1 MVNFF
6 TNNEKLIMIK
16 DLMDIV
22 LITGVLLLIVW
33 MVFGVIHMILH
44 AIGLWDK
51 MVIDIKLPKR
61 KRFLNK
67 VDPIYK
73 LYEYSDFSGFIVS
86 KWELGYND
94 TFGLQ
99 MLMVYIPYPIKL
111 LRYKYIQTKHIRLD
125 KKTKV
130 SEITED
136 LGDLFERIWAV
147 ENAKEIEEKRIKKE
161 HQDNLDRINK
171 VFNENFEE

>member
-1 MVNFF
+1 MGELLDFL
-6 TNNEKLIMIK
+6 LIG
-16 DLMDIV
+16 
-22 LITGVLLLIVW
+22 GVLLLVTW
-33 MVFGVIHMILH
+33 MILGVFHMILH

-51 MVIDIKLPKR
+51 IVINIKLPKR

-67 VDPIYK
+67 VDPIYE
-73 LYEYSDFSGFIVS
+73 LDESDFGGFAVR
-86 KWELGYND
+86 KWELGYDD

-111 LRYKYIQTKHIRLD
+111 LRYKYIQAGHIWLD
-125 KKTKV
+125 EKTKL

-136 LGDLFERIWAV
+136 IGDMFERIWAV

-161 HQDNLDRINK
+161 HRDNLDRINK
-171 VFNENFEE
+171 VFKENFEE

>member
-1 MVNFF
+1 MGSILEN
-6 TNNEKLIMIK
+6 I
-16 DLMDIV
+16 
-22 LITGVLLLIVW
+22 GVLVIMSLVVW
-33 MVFGVIHMILH
+33 ATMGVIHMILH
-44 AIGLWDK
+44 SIDLWDK
-51 MVIDIKLPKR
+51 IAINIKLPKR

-73 LYEYSDFSGFIVS
+73 LGESDFSGFVVT
-86 KWELGYND
+86 KWELGYED

-111 LRYKYIQTKHIRLD
+111 LRYKYVQAQHIWLD
-125 KKTKV
+125 EKTKV

-136 LGDLFERIWAV
+136 LGDMFERIWAV

>member
-1 MVNFF
+1 MGSILEIIGVFV
-6 TNNEKLIMIK
+6 IMS
-16 DLMDIV
+16 LV
-22 LITGVLLLIVW
+22 VW
-33 MVFGVIHMILH
+33 MTMGVIHMILH

-51 MVIDIKLPKR
+51 MAINIKLPKR

-67 VDPIYK
+67 VDPIYE
-73 LYEYSDFSGFIVS
+73 LDESDFGGFAVR
-86 KWELGYND
+86 KWELGYDD

-99 MLMVYIPYPIKL
+99 MLMIYIPYPIKL
-111 LRYKYIQTKHIRLD
+111 LRYKYIQTGHIWLGE
-125 KKTKV
+125 KTKL

-136 LGDLFERIWAV
+136 LGDMFERIWAV

-161 HQDNLDRINK
+161 HQDNIDRINK

>member
-1 MVNFF
+1 MGSILEIIGVFV
-6 TNNEKLIMIK
+6 IMS
-16 DLMDIV
+16 LV
-22 LITGVLLLIVW
+22 VW
-33 MVFGVIHMILH
+33 MTMGVIHMILH

-51 MVIDIKLPKR
+51 MAINIKLPKR

-67 VDPIYK
+67 VDPIYE
-73 LYEYSDFSGFIVS
+73 LDESDFGGFAVR
-86 KWELGYND
+86 KWELGYED

-111 LRYKYIQTKHIRLD
+111 LRYKYIQTGHIWLGE
-125 KKTKV
+125 KTEL

-136 LGDLFERIWAV
+136 LGDMFERIWAV

-161 HQDNLDRINK
+161 HQDNIDRINK

>member
-1 MVNFF
+1 MG
-6 TNNEKLIMIK
+6 
-16 DLMDIV
+16 DLFIGIV
-22 LITGVLLLIVW
+22 GVVVMLAVVW
-33 MVFGVIHMILH
+33 MIMGVIHMILH

-51 MVIDIKLPKR
+51 MVINIKLPKR

-67 VDPIYK
+67 VDPIYE
-73 LYEYSDFSGFIVS
+73 LDESDFGGFAVR
-86 KWELGYND
+86 KWELGYDD

-111 LRYKYIQTKHIRLD
+111 LRYKYIQAGHIWLD
-125 KKTKV
+125 EKTKL

-136 LGDLFERIWAV
+136 IGDMFERIWAV

-161 HQDNLDRINK
+161 HRRITQQ
-171 VFNENFEE
+171 

>member
-1 MVNFF
+1 MG
-6 TNNEKLIMIK
+6 
-16 DLMDIV
+16 DLFIGIV
-22 LITGVLLLIVW
+22 GVLVMLAVVW
-33 MVFGVIHMILH
+33 VIMGVIHMILH
-44 AIGLWDK
+44 GVGLWDK
-51 MVIDIKLPKR
+51 MAINIKLPKR

-67 VDPIYK
+67 VDPIYE
-73 LYEYSDFSGFIVS
+73 LDESDFGGFAVR
-86 KWELGYND
+86 KWELGYDD

-111 LRYKYIQTKHIRLD
+111 LRYKYIQTGHIWLD
-125 KKTKV
+125 EKTKL

-136 LGDLFERIWAV
+136 LGDMFERIWAV

-161 HQDNLDRINK
+161 HQDNIDRINK

>member
-1 MVNFF
+1 MGSILEIIGVFV
-6 TNNEKLIMIK
+6 IMS
-16 DLMDIV
+16 LV
-22 LITGVLLLIVW
+22 VW
-33 MVFGVIHMILH
+33 MVMGVIHMILH

-51 MVIDIKLPKR
+51 MAINIKLPKR

-67 VDPIYK
+67 VDPIYE
-73 LYEYSDFSGFIVS
+73 LNESDFGGLVVR
-86 KWELGYND
+86 KWELGYDD

-99 MLMVYIPYPIKL
+99 MLMIYIPYPIKL
-111 LRYKYIQTKHIRLD
+111 LRYKYIQSSYIWLD
-125 KKTKV
+125 EKTKL

-136 LGDLFERIWAV
+136 LGDMFERIWAI

-161 HQDNLDRINK
+161 HQDNIDRINK

>member
-1 MVNFF
+1 MG
-6 TNNEKLIMIK
+6 
-16 DLMDIV
+16 DLFIGIV
-22 LITGVLLLIVW
+22 GVLVMLAVVW
-33 MVFGVIHMILH
+33 MIMGVIHVILH
-44 AIGLWDK
+44 AIDLWDK
-51 MVIDIKLPKR
+51 MAINIKLPKR

-67 VDPIYK
+67 VDPIYE
-73 LYEYSDFSGFIVS
+73 LDESDFGGFAVR
-86 KWELGYND
+86 KWELGYDD

-111 LRYKYIQTKHIRLD
+111 LRYKYIQTGHIWLD
-125 KKTKV
+125 EKTKL

-136 LGDLFERIWAV
+136 LGDMFERIWAV

-161 HQDNLDRINK
+161 HQDNIDRINK